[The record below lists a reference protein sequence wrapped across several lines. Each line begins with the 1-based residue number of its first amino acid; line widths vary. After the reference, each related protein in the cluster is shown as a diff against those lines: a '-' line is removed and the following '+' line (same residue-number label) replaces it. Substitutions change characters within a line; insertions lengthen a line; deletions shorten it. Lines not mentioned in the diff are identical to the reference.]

1 VNVRANLEKRRQ
13 EMKAGV
19 PFDKLTTPLGEPVLQ
34 PEVNRALIRLELL
47 RLAHRHDHEASTI
60 VARARDFEV
69 YVFDDQAADKAKF

>member
-1 VNVRANLEKRRQ
+1 MNVRANLDKRRQ

-34 PEVNRALIRLELL
+34 PEVNRALIRLEVL
-47 RLAHRHDHEASTI
+47 RLAHRHDLDASKI
-60 VARARDFEV
+60 VERARALEG